1 MRDIEK
7 ILKNSTNNDF
17 EIPLK
22 VKHRIDYT
30 LKNKNKHKWRI
41 EFMKKRVIG
50 AICATFV
57 LVTGVVFANDIKVAI
72 QSLFGGN
79 ASDGVDTAVNY
90 GYLADVKTE
99 VQNAAGI
106 NISVDSFIM
115 DDYNFAMNFNVT
127 LDEKYNIEEFEG
139 LQLLDDL
146 KIVDETGKTVFITH
160 PYDKELAYK
169 GSYSFLT
176 KKIGENNL
184 IFSLVATGNPEAFP
198 KSKHLTVEFTK
209 LSTKQSTYQGN
220 WIFEVDVPEEFYT
233 RETVI
238 YKVKS
243 CSEEGIDI
251 NSIQATL
258 SNTALKI
265 SIPEIKTDKVD
276 YDLLHTS
283 PTKSIYDR
291 IALQKEYVETT
302 DGKRFETA
310 QRSDGDGGY
319 TLPAGENKIINY
331 YQTFNLTKYDA
342 TDEITVHIFTN
353 KGEEITIKLEK

>member
-7 ILKNSTNNDF
+7 ILKNSTSNDF

-30 LKNKNKHKWRI
+30 LKNKNKLKWRI

-72 QSLFGGN
+72 QSLFSEN
-79 ASDGVDTAVNY
+79 ASDGVDTAVNH
-90 GYLADVKTE
+90 GYVADVKTE
-99 VQNAAGI
+99 VQNADGI
-106 NISVDSFIM
+106 NISVESFIM
-115 DDYNFAMNFNVT
+115 DDYNFAMNFKVT
-127 LDEKYNIEEFEG
+127 LDSKYSIEEFEG
-139 LQLLDDL
+139 MQLEDL

-169 GSYSFLT
+169 GAYSFVT

-209 LSTKQSTYQGN
+209 ISTKQSTYQGN
-220 WIFEVDVPEEFYT
+220 WNFEVDVPEEFYK
-233 RETVI
+233 RETAI

-265 SIPEIKTDKVD
+265 YIPEIKTDKID
-276 YDLLHTS
+276 YALLHTS
-283 PTKSIYDR
+283 TPKSIYDK

-302 DGKRFETA
+302 DGKRFEPA
-310 QRSDGDGGY
+310 GRSDGDGGY
-319 TLPAGENKIINY
+319 GVPSGEDKIINY
-331 YQTFNLTKYDA
+331 YQTFNLTQYDA

>member
-7 ILKNSTNNDF
+7 ILKTSINNNF

-30 LKNKNKHKWRI
+30 LKNKHKQNWRI

-50 AICATFV
+50 AICATFL
-57 LVTGVVFANDIKVAI
+57 LVSGVVLAKDIKVAI
-72 QSLFGGN
+72 QSFFN
-79 ASDGVDTAVNY
+79 ENTSDGVDTAVNH
-90 GYLADVKTE
+90 GYIADVKTE
-99 VQNAAGI
+99 SQNVEGI
-106 NISVDSFIM
+106 NINVESFIM
-115 DDYNFAMNFNVT
+115 DDYNFAMNFNIT
-127 LDEKYNIEEFEG
+127 FDSKHNIEEFEG
-139 LQLLDDL
+139 IQFDDL

-169 GSYSFLT
+169 GAYSFLT
-176 KKIGENNL
+176 KKDDKDNL
-184 IFSLVATGNPEAFP
+184 IISLVATGNPEAFP
-198 KSKHLTVEFTK
+198 KSKHLTIEFTK
-209 LSTKQSTYQGN
+209 LSTRKFLYQGN
-220 WIFEVDVPEEFYT
+220 WKFEVDVPEEFYT

-238 YKVKS
+238 YKAKS
-243 CSEEGIDI
+243 CSEKGIDI

-258 SNTALKI
+258 SNTAFKI

-276 YDLLHTS
+276 YDLLHVT
-283 PTKSIYDR
+283 PPKSIYDK

-319 TLPAGENKIINY
+319 GVPAGENKIINY
-331 YQTFNLTKYDA
+331 YQTFNLTKYDT

-353 KGEEITIKLEK
+353 KGEEITIELEK

>member
-7 ILKNSTNNDF
+7 ILKTSINNDF

-30 LKNKNKHKWRI
+30 LKNKNKPNWRI

-57 LVTGVVFANDIKVAI
+57 LVSGVVFANDIKVAI
-72 QSLFGGN
+72 QSLFSGN
-79 ASDGVDTAVNY
+79 ASDGVDTAVNH
-90 GYLADVKTE
+90 GYVADVKTE
-99 VQNAAGI
+99 VQNADGI

-115 DDYNFAMNFNVT
+115 DDYNFAMNFNIT
-127 LDEKYNIEEFEG
+127 LDSKYSMEEFEG
-139 LQLLDDL
+139 IQFEDL

-169 GSYSFLT
+169 GAYSFVS
-176 KKIGENNL
+176 KKTGENNL
-184 IFSLVATGNPEAFP
+184 TLSLVATGNPEAFP

-209 LSTKQSTYQGN
+209 LSTRQSTYQGN

-243 CSEEGIDI
+243 CNEEGIDI

-258 SNTALKI
+258 STTAFKI
-265 SIPEIKTDKVD
+265 SIPEIKTDKID

-283 PTKSIYDR
+283 TPKSIYDR